1 MTGSYVVKYNV
12 LYKNGPIYRTL
23 ATTLLR
29 FKLLPVYNTFWTSLS
44 VIRKKT
50 VLDVFDILSCRYI
63 IIRYQG
69 DGDFIILVQDIALG
83 CISLRFNKIM
93 SICLFPTT
101 LALFR
106 I

>member
-1 MTGSYVVKYNV
+1 MGNYK
-12 LYKNGPIYRTL
+12 KNGPIYRTL

-83 CISLRFNKIM
+83 CISLRFNKIFAPRNHTQNV
-93 SICLFPTT
+93 SYPYQFQLCT
-101 LALFR
+101 
-106 I
+106 